1 VRGIENTRE
10 SGRLEVRIRW
20 DINKVIRYTIVVFFK
35 TRWRNWRTRR
45 RRCIIKWMQRPSLR
59 IENLIFLV
67 NCIKNSTGANGS
79 WWLRRCTRL
88 VIRVLYA
95 WNRSW
100 WRRLLWS
107 KEESSGWHGWQI
119 KVISCIVE
127 DIKMA
132 GLVTDIAEYGATDD
146 RMVTAIVEG
155 TGMRLVTM

>member
-1 VRGIENTRE
+1 
-10 SGRLEVRIRW
+10 
-20 DINKVIRYTIVVFFK
+20 
-35 TRWRNWRTRR
+35 
-45 RRCIIKWMQRPSLR
+45 M
-59 IENLIFLV
+59 
-67 NCIKNSTGANGS
+67 
-79 WWLRRCTRL
+79 
-88 VIRVLYA
+88 
-95 WNRSW
+95 
-100 WRRLLWS
+100 WS